1 MNSSFFLDKGDHW
14 FFFSPFSF
22 SLKEKKT
29 RQLTNVHGE
38 GIFMFD
44 EVILLWRM

>member
-1 MNSSFFLDKGDHW
+1 VTIGFFFLPS
-14 FFFSPFSF
+14 FSS

-44 EVILLWRM
+44 GVILLWRM